1 VGPKEFVSP
10 ALDKNPMA
18 KTSVTTENSLTGPMR
33 TTLAGIAVV
42 AWFALVLQFLLMV
55 QQAAPGRSLF
65 AVVNYFSFFTI
76 LTNLLVALG
85 ASLPLVAPQSAAGQ
99 FFLRPSIQSA
109 TAVYIA
115 IVGITYSLL
124 LRQLWNP
131 QGAQKIA
138 DVLLHDVVPVL
149 YVAFWIFL
157 VPKATLRWSDAV
169 RWLAF
174 PLVYMAYT
182 LVRGFVSHWY
192 PYYFIDVDTIGLSR
206 ALLHASQL
214 LFAFLGL
221 GLLFIAIG
229 RWTARSSPTHDSV
242 T

>member
-1 VGPKEFVSP
+1 MGS
-10 ALDKNPMA
+10 AMA
-18 KTSVTTENSLTGPMR
+18 S
-33 TTLAGIAVV
+33 IAVV

-55 QQAAPGRSLF
+55 QRAAPGTALH
-65 AVVNYFSFFTI
+65 AVINYFSFFTI
-76 LTNLLVALG
+76 LTNLLVACT
-85 ASLPLVAPQSAAGQ
+85 ATLPLLASRSTVGQ
-99 FFLRPSIQSA
+99 FFLRSSTQSA
-109 TAVYIA
+109 VAVYIA

-124 LRQLWNP
+124 LRHLWNP
-131 QGAQKIA
+131 QGQQKVA

-157 VPKATLRWSDAV
+157 VPKFTLRWSDAV

-182 LVRGFVSHWY
+182 LVRGFISHWY

-206 ALLHASQL
+206 ALIHAAGL
-214 LFAFLGL
+214 LLAFFGL

-229 RWTARSSPTHDSV
+229 RWTARSSPAPASV

>member
-1 VGPKEFVSP
+1 MRSSMAVIAAVS
-10 ALDKNPMA
+10 
-18 KTSVTTENSLTGPMR
+18 
-33 TTLAGIAVV
+33 
-42 AWFALVLQFLLMV
+42 WFALVLQLLLMV
-55 QQAAPGRSLF
+55 QQAAPGTTLH
-65 AVVNYFSFFTI
+65 AVINYFSFFTI

-85 ASLPLVAPQSAAGQ
+85 TTLPLLAPHSVVGQ
-99 FFLRPSIQSA
+99 FFLRPSTQSA

-138 DVLLHDVVPVL
+138 DVSLHDVVPVL
-149 YVAFWIFL
+149 YLAFWIL
-157 VPKATLRWSDAV
+157 LAPKSTLRWSDAI

-182 LVRGFVSHWY
+182 LARGFAAHWY

-206 ALLHASQL
+206 ALIHAAGL
-214 LFAFLGL
+214 LFAFFGL

-229 RWTARSSPTHDSV
+229 RWTARFLPARASAT
-242 T
+242 

>member
-1 VGPKEFVSP
+1 MADARF
-10 ALDKNPMA
+10 NP
-18 KTSVTTENSLTGPMR
+18 TTR
-33 TTLAGIAVV
+33 TTLAVIAVV
-42 AWFALVLQFLLMV
+42 AWCALVLQFLLMV

-76 LTNLLVALG
+76 LTNLLVAFG
-85 ASLPLVAPQSAAGQ
+85 ATVPLFASQSSAAQ
-99 FFLRPSIQSA
+99 FFLRPSVQSA
-109 TAVYIA
+109 IAVYIA

-149 YVAFWIFL
+149 YIAFWILL
-157 VPKATLRWSDAV
+157 VPKFTLRWSDAV
-169 RWLAF
+169 RWLSF
-174 PLVYMAYT
+174 PLVYMVYT
-182 LVRGFVSHWY
+182 LARGFISHWY

-206 ALLHASQL
+206 ALIHAAG
-214 LFAFLGL
+214 LFLAFFAL

-229 RWTARSSPTHDSV
+229 RWTARPSPRHDSV